1 MSRSGGTQEGTM
13 LQRREFIRRAAIA
26 ATLLGV
32 PVARAEQVL
41 CDPAPPLPSKDL
53 LSSDPKRYWAELR
66 KQWLLAPDHIN
77 LNCGSVGCTP
87 LPVLRAMIDHILSA
101 EQFSE
106 APYPWFGYEE
116 NTRLHELRVALASY
130 LHVSPDELTL
140 VRNATEANNVVVNGL
155 DIPAG
160 DEVLLTDQEHPGGF
174 CPLEQKAARFGI
186 TLNYVKIPKPPSSA
200 DEIVARF
207 EKAITPRTRLI
218 FFSHITTATGV
229 ILPAK
234 QICAMA
240 RSRGILTHIDGAHAI
255 GQIPLDLHDI
265 GCDFYGSSPH
275 KWLMAPKGTGTLYIR
290 EERLKDLW
298 VNIATANWNNYD
310 MKAYRFSWFGTSN
323 LSVMV
328 GLKAALDF
336 HQQLGP
342 DVVYARMHELAT
354 QVRDH
359 VVAYP
364 QLRTTNASSD
374 PFFGALVTFEP
385 NKEKWNGDLAKVVAE
400 CGKRNMRIAGAPDHF
415 RVATGIFT
423 QPAELDSFYDALR
436 IGLA

>member
-1 MSRSGGTQEGTM
+1 
-13 LQRREFIRRAAIA
+13 
-26 ATLLGV
+26 
-32 PVARAEQVL
+32 
-41 CDPAPPLPSKDL
+41 
-53 LSSDPKRYWAELR
+53 
-66 KQWLLAPDHIN
+66 
-77 LNCGSVGCTP
+77 
-87 LPVLRAMIDHILSA
+87 
-101 EQFSE
+101 
-106 APYPWFGYEE
+106 
-116 NTRLHELRVALASY
+116 
-130 LHVSPDELTL
+130 
-140 VRNATEANNVVVNGL
+140 
-155 DIPAG
+155 
-160 DEVLLTDQEHPGGF
+160 
-174 CPLEQKAARFGI
+174 
-186 TLNYVKIPKPPSSA
+186 
-200 DEIVARF
+200 
-207 EKAITPRTRLI
+207 
-218 FFSHITTATGV
+218 
-229 ILPAK
+229 
-234 QICAMA
+234 MA
-240 RSRGILTHIDGAHAI
+240 RQHGIMTHVDGAHAI

-275 KWLMAPKGTGTLYIR
+275 KWLMAPKGTGTLYVR

-359 VVAYP
+359 VAAYP
-364 QLRTTNASSD
+364 QLRTANASSD
-374 PFFGALVTFEP
+374 QFFGALVSFEP

-400 CGKRNMRIAGAPDHF
+400 CGKRNMRIAGGPDHF

-423 QPAELDSFYDALR
+423 QPAELDSFYEALH